1 MVVSPH
7 SSAVF
12 APLLSE
18 ARAAEMLSDSALVC
32 AMLETEAALARALG
46 KAGVIPKTAAR
57 TIDAA
62 AKRVRPNLRELGKS
76 AARNGP
82 PVAALVAALRR
93 ETEKSASGNRGR
105 AADYVHF
112 GATSQDVMDTA
123 LVLQIGRILP
133 GMARDLDG
141 AARKL
146 AALARRHAE
155 TPMCARTRAQQAAPT
170 TFGLKCAAW
179 RAPLVRHRTRLAE
192 LRPRLLCAQLGGAAG
207 TLSACGESGGRVA
220 ALFARELKL
229 GAPVLPWHSQRDC
242 LGEFANWL
250 ALVSGSLG
258 KMGADMTL
266 LAQTE
271 VGEISFSEAGRS
283 TAMPQKANPVLA
295 ETLVSLARHAG
306 GLASGFG
313 SALIHERERDGAAWQ
328 LEWLTL
334 PPLIA
339 ATAAGLR
346 TANRALSDLRPH
358 PARMLLNWEAGG
370 GLILAE
376 DAALALSARMP
387 PHRARDLVSAACVRA
402 AKKGAPLAAELT
414 AADPE
419 GDWENF
425 CADYR
430 ARTKSAATLARRGM
444 KD

>member
-18 ARAAEMLSDSALVC
+18 TRAAEMLSDSALVC
-32 AMLETEAALARALG
+32 AMLETESALARALG

-62 AKRVRPNLRELGKS
+62 AKKVRPNLREMGRS

-93 ETEKSASGNRGR
+93 ETEKTAGGKGGR

-123 LVLQIGRILP
+123 LILQIGRILP

-179 RAPLVRHRTRLAE
+179 RAPLVRHRARLAE

-207 TLSACGESGGRVA
+207 TLSAFGENGGRVA

-258 KMGADMTL
+258 KMGADLAL

-271 VGEISFSEAGRS
+271 VGEVSFSGAGRS

-306 GLASGFG
+306 GLAAGFG

-339 ATAAGLR
+339 AAAAGLR
-346 TANRALSDLRPH
+346 TANRALSDLRPR

-387 PHRARDLVSAACVRA
+387 PRRARELVSAACARA
-402 AKKGAPLAAELT
+402 AKKGGSLAAELT

-425 CADYR
+425 RADYR
-430 ARTKSAATLARRGM
+430 ARTKSAAALARRGM